1 MEKHDKDFLQTFDAL
16 YTTNQI
22 QIMKILLPYCNP
34 DSRRGLAVMI
44 KFMEF
49 DYTLRLTRTHPESFQ
64 EEALPFSLSDICD
77 KVKNYCSPQVRSM
90 LEQFQSIQNAMQMYE
105 EMKQYMDLFQ
115 GMSTN
120 DADGAAGAAE
130 GNDSAPESGKDGEKA
145 GNSPFS
151 AGGMNPMDMIMGML
165 SPDQQSMFQ
174 MFQSDFNTEAASTG
188 NTDMGDSPPERDQ

>member
-49 DYTLRLTRTHPESFQ
+49 DYTLRF
-64 EEALPFSLSDICD
+64 A
-77 KVKNYCSPQVRSM
+77 
-90 LEQFQSIQNAMQMYE
+90 
-105 EMKQYMDLFQ
+105 
-115 GMSTN
+115 
-120 DADGAAGAAE
+120 ADGK
-130 GNDSAPESGKDGEKA
+130 DSAPESGQDGEKA
-145 GNSPFS
+145 GNNPFS
-151 AGGMNPMDMIMGML
+151 AGGMNPMDMLMGML

-188 NTDMGDSPPERDQ
+188 NTDMQDSPPEREQ

>member
-49 DYTLRLTRTHPESFQ
+49 DYTLRFARTHPETFR
-64 EEALPFSLSDICD
+64 EEALPFSLIDICD
-77 KVKNYCSPQVRSM
+77 KIKNYCSPQVRSM

-115 GMSTN
+115 GMGTN
-120 DADGAAGAAE
+120 DTDGAAGAAD
-130 GNDSAPESGKDGEKA
+130 GKDSAPESGQDGEKA
-145 GNSPFS
+145 GNNPFFS
-151 AGGMNPMDMIMGML
+151 GGMNPMDMLMGML

-188 NTDMGDSPPERDQ
+188 NTDMQDSPPEREQ

>member
-1 MEKHDKDFLQTFDAL
+1 MEKNDKDYLQTFDAL

-22 QIMKILLPYCNP
+22 QIMKILLPYCSP

-49 DYTLRLTRTHPESFQ
+49 DYTLRLTRSHPESFRD
-64 EEALPFSLSDICD
+64 EAIPFSLSDICD
-77 KVKNYCSPQVRSM
+77 KIKNYCPPQVRSM

-120 DADGAAGAAE
+120 EADGTAAADSGSGLDPEAGQDNKE
-130 GNDSAPESGKDGEKA
+130 KTGGN
-145 GNSPFS
+145 PF
-151 AGGMNPMDMIMGML
+151 GINPMDMVMGML
-165 SPDQQSMFQ
+165 SPEQQSMFQ
-174 MFQSDFNTEAASTG
+174 MFQSDFNTEAASTDK
-188 NTDMGDSPPERDQ
+188 TIARDSAREGEQ

>member
-1 MEKHDKDFLQTFDAL
+1 MEKNDKDYLQTFDAL

-22 QIMKILLPYCNP
+22 QIMKILLPYCSP

-49 DYTLRLTRTHPESFQ
+49 DYTLRLTRSHPESFRD
-64 EEALPFSLSDICD
+64 EAVPFSLSDICD
-77 KVKNYCSPQVRSM
+77 KIKNYCPPQVRSM

-120 DADGAAGAAE
+120 EADGTAAADSGSGPVPEAGQDNKDKTG
-130 GNDSAPESGKDGEKA
+130 GN
-145 GNSPFS
+145 PF
-151 AGGMNPMDMIMGML
+151 GMNPMDMVMGML
-165 SPDQQSMFQ
+165 SPEQQSKFQ
-174 MFQSDFNTEAASTG
+174 MFQSDFNTEAASTD
-188 NTDMGDSPPERDQ
+188 NTIARDSPPEGEQ

>member
-1 MEKHDKDFLQTFDAL
+1 MEKNDKDYLQTFDAL

-22 QIMKILLPYCNP
+22 QIMKILLPYCSP

-49 DYTLRLTRTHPESFQ
+49 DYTLRLTRSHPESFRD
-64 EEALPFSLSDICD
+64 EAVPFSLSDICD
-77 KVKNYCSPQVRSM
+77 KIKNYCPPQVRAM

-120 DADGAAGAAE
+120 EADGTAAAASGSGPVPE
-130 GNDSAPESGKDGEKA
+130 AGQDNKEKTGGN
-145 GNSPFS
+145 PF
-151 AGGMNPMDMIMGML
+151 GMNPMDMVMGML
-165 SPDQQSMFQ
+165 SPEQQSMFQ
-174 MFQSDFNTEAASTG
+174 MFQSDFNTEAASTD
-188 NTDMGDSPPERDQ
+188 NTIARDSPPEGEQ

>member
-1 MEKHDKDFLQTFDAL
+1 MEKNDKDYLQTFDAL

-22 QIMKILLPYCNP
+22 QIMKILLPYCSP

-49 DYTLRLTRTHPESFQ
+49 DYTLRLTRSHPESFRD
-64 EEALPFSLSDICD
+64 EAIPFSLSDICD
-77 KVKNYCSPQVRSM
+77 KIKNYCPPQVRSM

-120 DADGAAGAAE
+120 EADGTAAADSDSGPVPEAGQDNKE
-130 GNDSAPESGKDGEKA
+130 KTGGN
-145 GNSPFS
+145 PF
-151 AGGMNPMDMIMGML
+151 GMNPMDMVMGML
-165 SPDQQSMFQ
+165 SPEQQSMFQ
-174 MFQSDFNTEAASTG
+174 MFQSDFNTEAASTD
-188 NTDMGDSPPERDQ
+188 NTIARDSPPEGEQ